1 MHIVHVGTV
10 TLSDE
15 LVLFSQCSLGTG
27 TFGTVYKG
35 EYCNQP
41 CAIKILHTMLTE
53 IRTNIP
59 SLPHEGQARSLQQEC
74 KFLESFRHPNI
85 LEHLCTACHPESN
98 QVILVIE
105 LMDCNLKDYIESI
118 KDTGMDFGDKVFI
131 CQGIA
136 SGLEYIHGRSIV
148 HRDLCSVNILV
159 NCTHPPIAKIS
170 DFGISKM
177 IDNDHLTTQTRLRDR
192 NGYLPPE
199 AFLNDRAA
207 YNSSLD
213 VFSYGVIVA
222 QIACSVPV
230 VESAKH
236 RDKIVAKI
244 PKINPLKPI
253 VQRCLKKNSSKRP
266 SAKEVNTQLKKMLE
280 GTCLLVSIAQN

>member
-1 MHIVHVGTV
+1 MI
-10 TLSDE
+10 LSEPDE
-15 LVLFSQCSLGTG
+15 LILFSQCSLGAG

-35 EYCNQP
+35 ECHGKS
-41 CAIKILHTMLTE
+41 CAIKLLHTMLTE
-53 IRTNIP
+53 IRTSIP
-59 SLPHEGQARSLQQEC
+59 SCPHEEQARSLEQEC

-85 LEHLCTACHPESN
+85 LEHLCTARHPESN

-105 LMDCNLKDYIESI
+105 LMDCNMKDYIESI
-118 KDTGMDFGDKVFI
+118 KDTGIDFGDKVFI

-136 SGLEYIHGRSIV
+136 SGLDYIHGRNIV
-148 HRDLCSVNILV
+148 HRDLCCVNILV
-159 NCTHPPIAKIS
+159 NYTHPPLAKIS
-170 DFGISKM
+170 DFGISKL
-177 IDNDHLTTQTRLRDR
+177 IDDDHLTTQTRLRDR

-199 AFLNDRAA
+199 AFLSDRTA

-222 QIACSVPV
+222 QIACKVSV

-244 PKINPLKPI
+244 PNNNSLKPI
-253 VQRCLKKNSSKRP
+253 IQQCLKKNSSKRP
-266 SAKEVNTQLKKMLE
+266 SAKEVKKMFE
-280 GTCLLVSIAQN
+280 GT